1 MKSLN
6 SKLLKFFP
14 ILIIIAGIAVR
25 LININQPLLEFFP
38 QRQTQTAEITRNIY
52 VNGWPDFWTPK
63 VRYFTG
69 SPIPYV
75 LEFPLYNGLV
85 AVLYHLFGP
94 NIIWG
99 RIISLIFFIL
109 SSIVFYR
116 LLLKTIPAVS
126 AILTILFFSFSPLHI
141 LISRSFQPEELALF
155 LLLLAV
161 YKKSWI
167 FFSLAVL
174 TKLPLVFFAPVLI
187 YRQLRSQ
194 TLNVIPGL
202 TRNLYKFVFKAL
214 ASLIPA
220 AIWYFR
226 ASRLTV
232 HPAIARNFD
241 VSNWF
246 QPALWLNPRWYFSLF
261 QIEHVWILTTLGLLF
276 FWIGIWT
283 ALKRNGFALWI
294 IWLLSGIMYLS
305 IFNYHA
311 MTHEY
316 YHLFLLPPLSVFIA
330 AGLKKIFDTIKS
342 LTLNFRLIAIAG
354 VLLLFILGLI
364 QPAIKKINSAP
375 KDISLSEEI
384 DFNRYRLIEDF

>member
-1 MKSLN
+1 M
-6 SKLLKFFP
+6 
-14 ILIIIAGIAVR
+14 
-25 LININQPLLEFFP
+25 
-38 QRQTQTAEITRNIY
+38 
-52 VNGWPDFWTPK
+52 
-63 VRYFTG
+63 
-69 SPIPYV
+69 
-75 LEFPLYNGLV
+75 
-85 AVLYHLFGP
+85 
-94 NIIWG
+94 
-99 RIISLIFFIL
+99 
-109 SSIVFYR
+109 
-116 LLLKTIPAVS
+116 
-126 AILTILFFSFSPLHI
+126 
-141 LISRSFQPEELALF
+141 
-155 LLLLAV
+155 
-161 YKKSWI
+161 
-167 FFSLAVL
+167 
-174 TKLPLVFFAPVLI
+174 
-187 YRQLRSQ
+187 
-194 TLNVIPGL
+194 
-202 TRNLYKFVFKAL
+202 FKAL